1 MWIDLPECMRRQLQG
16 LEIDTV
22 LWLAGVQIAK
32 NSQSKPA
39 NIDSSVQ
46 ANQTFRASSFESQLD
61 ILMALLSQRID
72 RSTAACKSSAAQ
84 PLFLNLL
91 DTWEALSAAE
101 AEKAAEDAKLF
112 KNKIKDTTIQTEEVR
127 TSFSGNTGL
136 LALILD
142 LFLRKSCSLH
152 SHSLHHNQLCALS
165 N

>member
-1 MWIDLPECMRRQLQG
+1 MICNFYKRHNDVNSTECIRRQLQG
-16 LEIDTV
+16 LKIDTV
-22 LWLAGVQIAK
+22 LWLVGGQTARS
-32 NSQSKPA
+32 SQSELA
-39 NIDSSVQ
+39 DISTSVQ

-72 RSTAACKSSAAQ
+72 RSTAASKISAAQ

-127 TSFSGNTGL
+127 TSWSGKRGL
-136 LALILD
+136 LIFILEFP
-142 LFLRKSCSLH
+142 LMVC
-152 SHSLHHNQLCALS
+152 
-165 N
+165 